1 MVGIADTVFI
11 REMFFIESFHC
22 RCNFLRSLSQI
33 NSEEIP
39 SLSDTPTCRLQVIHL
54 VMFHLLLDGHGRK
67 SYLHYANDIG
77 AFLKSN
83 WDRVL
88 PYRKQT
94 PSWISTIAGVLSTHC
109 PSVFKSGTE
118 ELKEG
123 GWWSLSSIQP
133 PDPPVGCIVGERNIQ
148 YTHQCTVWARWGT
161 CTLYPVE
168 GVSDE
173 WYSVQQAAACL
184 HKAPYLE

>member
-1 MVGIADTVFI
+1 
-11 REMFFIESFHC
+11 MFFIERFHC
-22 RCNFLRSLSQI
+22 RCRLLGSLSQI
-33 NSEEIP
+33 KSEEIRIL
-39 SLSDTPTCRLQVIHL
+39 SLYDTPTCRLQAIHL

-67 SYLHYANDIG
+67 NYLHYANDIG

-133 PDPPVGCIVGERNIQ
+133 PDPPVGRRVGECV
-148 YTHQCTVWARWGT
+148 TFCTVHSPVHSMGQVGN
-161 CTLYPVE
+161 LYPVPSL
-168 GVSDE
+168 GN
-173 WYSVQQAAACL
+173 
-184 HKAPYLE
+184 

>member
-1 MVGIADTVFI
+1 MYVVGIADTVLI
-11 REMFFIESFHC
+11 RKV
-22 RCNFLRSLSQI
+22 FLWRGSTVDAICLGVCPRSILKKYGASI
-33 NSEEIP
+33 Y
-39 SLSDTPTCRLQVIHL
+39 DTPTCRLQAIHL

-77 AFLKSN
+77 AFLRSN

-88 PYRKQT
+88 PHRRQT

-133 PDPPVGCIVGERNIQ
+133 PDPPAGHRVGERN
-148 YTHQCTVWARWGT
+148 TQCTAWARWGLL
-161 CTLYPVE
+161 TLYLV
-168 GVSDE
+168 
-173 WYSVQQAAACL
+173 
-184 HKAPYLE
+184 